1 MTASEVIEALADLVC
16 LNSLEEGEDD
26 DVDFFPGLHRVIGC
40 GDKHLLILL
49 FDDGSSVSI
58 TAREA

>member
-1 MTASEVIEALADLVC
+1 MTASEVIEVLTDLVC
-16 LNSLEEGEDD
+16 LNSREEGEED
-26 DVDFFPGLHRVIGC
+26 DVNFFPGLHRVIGC

-58 TAREA
+58 TAKEA